1 MGYLI
6 RMAPEI
12 EEWLA
17 AVRDRDPAATLEP
30 SSGPHL
36 LTA

>member
-6 RMAPEI
+6 RMAPEV

-17 AVRDRDPAATLEP
+17 AVRDRDPLP
-30 SSGPHL
+30 LISSMRR
-36 LTA
+36 